1 MTKACKAALIVAG
14 LMIAMLPV
22 SALAAEKPKPLPAAP
37 IPPQILSAKKVFIA
51 NAGGDEMTG
60 DDPIFNGGP
69 GRAYNEFYAA
79 MKSWGR
85 FEIVNSPADADLL
98 LEIRQYVSAV
108 TPTGRGSSSFIP
120 QFGLK
125 IRDPK
130 TNAILLGFNVHSQFG
145 AGQADSD
152 RNFSSAVGRLATE
165 VRILV
170 APPEPAVQ

>member
-1 MTKACKAALIVAG
+1 MSHFR
-14 LMIAMLPV
+14 IAVVCLTLATLQLSLSMAQSKPPV
-22 SALAAEKPKPLPAAP
+22 AP
-37 IPPQILSAKKVFIA
+37 IPPQILAAKKVFIA

-60 DDPIFNGGP
+60 DDPHFSGGP
-69 GRAYNEFYAA
+69 DRAYNEFYAA

-120 QFGLK
+120 QFQLD

-130 TNAILLGFNVHSQFG
+130 TGAMLWGFNVHSRFG
-145 AGQADSD
+145 IGQADSD
-152 RNFSSAVGRLATE
+152 RNFSSGVGRLATD
-165 VRILV
+165 VRVLM